1 MEQRVHDWNISC
13 DRDRGLLQIRLQ
25 RNHRYVCLG
34 FLHWRLCRV
43 RSDGRSPQTLVP
55 SGLQSKTAA
64 ADHPSV
70 LLLDRRPEHHL
81 RLGARSPDPPQILG
95 NERRPA
101 QLKPGL
107 PVRPRGLA
115 DAAKTPGVHQEG
127 SLDRHV
133 GH

>member
-1 MEQRVHDWNISC
+1 M
-13 DRDRGLLQIRLQ
+13 
-25 RNHRYVCLG
+25 
-34 FLHWRLCRV
+34 
-43 RSDGRSPQTLVP
+43 P
-55 SGLQSKTAA
+55 SSLQSKAAA
-64 ADHPSV
+64 ADHPGV

-81 RLGARSPDPPQILG
+81 RLGARSPDPPQVLG

-133 GH
+133 GHRGRSGGAVPSQVSLWKRGFFVLLRKKNLILFNVSPS